1 VFTSQPTETAS
12 GRDLRLLISDPSIT
26 QFNPRKGQTY
36 FIPLRGDGRL
46 ERDNDCAVLV
56 MRPGSGP
63 GLEQD
68 IDRLITAATATA
80 ATAAT
85 AKGVPASRVPAA
97 TTPAAASRQDGVA
110 WWPAGLIAAGTLAAA
125 GTVVLILRRR
135 RS

>member
-1 VFTSQPTETAS
+1 MFTSQPTETAS

-68 IDRLITAATATA
+68 IDRLITAATA
-80 ATAAT
+80 
-85 AKGVPASRVPAA
+85 KGVPASRVPAA